1 MTWRKSEVF
10 WTDGRDGAHYTST
23 RDNSATFFRK
33 KQKIE
38 INQGFR
44 IAEGWV
50 CKTADQGFQTSDQFV
65 LFILM
70 LRTPAPAKAMLIR
83 YVPPFVNDFVACHTW
98 RLRILNS
105 CSAEAMMGP

>member
-1 MTWRKSEVF
+1 MGVMVHIIHQHAITVSL
-10 WTDGRDGAHYTST
+10 
-23 RDNSATFFRK
+23 FFRK

-65 LFILM
+65 FFILM